1 VAGRRLDNRLGGFTH
16 EITPRMWNTVKLVV
30 DSAGTNY
37 YFNGKKLSAAGPRPA
52 VLTKADLTTY
62 NTRLLLRNW
71 RVQVLK

>member
-1 VAGRRLDNRLGGFTH
+1 
-16 EITPRMWNTVKLVV
+16 MWNTVKLVV